1 MLELTI
7 WDSVFNSKNT
17 ICLFGS
23 EKVASIEA
31 SFLKR
36 TETASIQKK
45 ALYIFWT
52 PHKAYWAYIQ
62 QKKNNQIFTCAQKM
76 KRKAKGK
83 SVFASFCVTPLLM
96 PSTFSGKTNLS

>member
-62 QKKNNQIFTCAQKM
+62 QKKK
-76 KRKAKGK
+76 KK
-83 SVFASFCVTPLLM
+83 SDFHVCTKDEEE
-96 PSTFSGKTNLS
+96 GQG

>member
-17 ICLFGS
+17 ICLFGP
-23 EKVASIEA
+23 EKLASIEA
-31 SFLKR
+31 IFLKR

-62 QKKNNQIFTCAQKM
+62 QKKTNQIFTCAQKM
-76 KRKAKGK
+76 KRKAK